1 MCVHC
6 MIGAAS
12 AGAAATG
19 IRSVAAVKLSRFMT
33 PLRMRVM
40 TGSLI
45 TAALILASTA
55 LSGSGA

>member
-1 MCVHC
+1 

-19 IRSVAAVKLSRFMT
+19 IRSVAAVKLSSFMT

-45 TAALILASTA
+45 TAAVILASTS
-55 LSGSGA
+55 LSGGGA

>member
-1 MCVHC
+1 MCVQC
-6 MIGAAS
+6 MIGAVS

-19 IRSVAAVKLSRFMT
+19 IRSVAAVKLRRFMT

-45 TAALILASTA
+45 AAALILASTA
-55 LSGSGA
+55 LSGGGA

>member
-1 MCVHC
+1 
-6 MIGAAS
+6 MIGAVS

-19 IRSVAAVKLSRFMT
+19 IRSVAAVKLRRFMT

-45 TAALILASTA
+45 AAALILASTA
-55 LSGSGA
+55 LSGGGA